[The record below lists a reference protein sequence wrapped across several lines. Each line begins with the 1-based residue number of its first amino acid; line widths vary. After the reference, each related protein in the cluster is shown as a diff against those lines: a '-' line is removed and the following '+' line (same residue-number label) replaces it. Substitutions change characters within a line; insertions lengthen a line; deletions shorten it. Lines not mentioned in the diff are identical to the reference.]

1 MRHSG
6 IVPAGFAGTGQDMR
20 KRVAVVGA
28 GPSGIAALKALL
40 AEGHEAVAFEQAER
54 IGGNWVY
61 RPQPGHS
68 SVYEGTHI
76 ISSKRWSSYEDFPM
90 PEDYPDYPS
99 HAQVL
104 AYFDAY
110 VAHFG
115 LAPHVRLC
123 TRVERAV
130 RLEDGG
136 WRLDLGGEA
145 GDSSERFDALLVAN
159 GHHWDPFLPDVPGR
173 FDGEVLHSH
182 AFKRAEPF
190 RDRRVLVV
198 GAGNSACDVAVECSR
213 VASCVG
219 LSVRRGQHI
228 VPKFLRGRPSDEN
241 HAGLRWIP
249 APLRQRLLA
258 LGLRLVQGRYADY
271 GLPEPEVGILE
282 MHPTVNSELLYFIRH
297 GRIHPRPGIARFD
310 GPRVVFADGRA
321 EAWDVVVFATGYKIR
336 FPFLDPALVPW
347 IDATAVP
354 LYRKMIP
361 ATPDDLFFIG
371 LFQPLGCIWPLAD
384 YQARIAA
391 RAIAGRWR
399 RPPDLA
405 ARIDHEMAHPHYRFE
420 RSRRHATEVDYHRFR
435 AELLA
440 ELA

>member
-1 MRHSG
+1 
-6 IVPAGFAGTGQDMR
+6 MR
-20 KRVAVVGA
+20 KRVAVIGA
-28 GPSGIAALKALL
+28 GPSGIAALKAAL
-40 AEGHEAVAFEQAER
+40 AEGHDAHAFEQGER

-61 RPQPGHS
+61 RPEASHS
-68 SVYEGTHI
+68 SVYETTHI
-76 ISSKRWSSYEDFPM
+76 ISSRRWSSYEDFPM
-90 PEDYPDYPS
+90 PGDYPDYPS

-110 VAHFG
+110 VARFG
-115 LAPHVRLC
+115 LAPHVRLR

-130 RLEDGG
+130 RLDGG
-136 WRLDLGGEA
+136 GWVLELGGEA
-145 GDSSERFDALLVAN
+145 GAGSERFDALLVAN
-159 GHHWDPFLPDVPGR
+159 GHHWDPYLPEVPGR
-173 FDGEVLHSH
+173 FDGGILHSH

-190 RDRRVLVV
+190 RGRRVLVV

-213 VASCVG
+213 VAGFVG

-249 APLRQRLLA
+249 SALRQRLLA
-258 LGLRLVQGRYADY
+258 AGLRLVQGRYADY

-310 GPRVVFADGRA
+310 GPQVVFTDGRA
-321 EAWDVVVFATGYKIR
+321 ESYDVVVFATGYNIR

-347 IDATAVP
+347 VDDTAIP
-354 LYRKMIP
+354 LYRRMIP
-361 ATPDDLFFIG
+361 LAPDDLYFIG

-384 YQARIAA
+384 HQARIAA
-391 RAIAGRWR
+391 RAIAGRWT
-399 RPPDLA
+399 RPADLE
-405 ARIDHEMAHPHYRFE
+405 ARIAHEMAHPHYRFQ
-420 RSRRHATEVDYHRFR
+420 RARRHATEVDYHRFR
-435 AELLA
+435 AELLS
-440 ELA
+440 ELT

>member
-1 MRHSG
+1 
-6 IVPAGFAGTGQDMR
+6 MR

-40 AEGHEAVAFEQAER
+40 AEGHHAVAFEQADR

-61 RPQPGHS
+61 RPEPGHS
-68 SVYEGTHI
+68 SVCESTHI

-90 PEDYPDYPS
+90 PEDFPDYPS

-104 AYFDAY
+104 AYFEAY
-110 VAHFG
+110 VARFG
-115 LAPHVRLC
+115 LAPHVRLR
-123 TRVERAV
+123 TRVERAA
-130 RLEDGG
+130 RLDGG
-136 WRLDLGGEA
+136 GWVLDLGGEVGGA
-145 GDSSERFDALLVAN
+145 SERFDALLVAN
-159 GHHWDPFLPDVPGR
+159 GHHWDPFMPDVPGR

-190 RDRRVLVV
+190 RGRRVLVV

-213 VASCVG
+213 VADFVG

-249 APLRQRLLA
+249 AALRQRLLGA
-258 LGLRLVQGRYADY
+258 GLRLVQGRYADY

-282 MHPTVNSELLYFIRH
+282 MHPTVNSELLYVIRH
-297 GRIHPRPGIARFD
+297 GRIHVRPGLSRFD
-310 GPRVVFADGRA
+310 GPNVVFADGRA
-321 EAWDVVVFATGYKIR
+321 ETYDAVVFATGYNIR

-347 IDATAVP
+347 VDDAAIP

-361 ATPDDLFFIG
+361 AAPEDLYFIG

-405 ARIDHEMAHPHYRFE
+405 ARIAHEMAHPHYRFQ
-420 RSRRHATEVDYHRFR
+420 RDRRHATEVDYHRFR